1 MAARFFFTAFCLLSL
16 SISSFALEPKN
27 PVSLCERFIEGPDR
41 SQCEK
46 KMTDLKPDWYLAT
59 VCNDN
64 FDDLLFYECL
74 DLNKLGSFSPEKL
87 NDCMGDQLSDP
98 TRNACVRKAL
108 TTEAKSFQDAKPK
121 GSHKKKTK

>member
-1 MAARFFFTAFCLLSL
+1 MTSRFFFTAFCLFCTC
-16 SISSFALEPKN
+16 ISSFALEPKN
-27 PVSLCERFIEGPDR
+27 PTSLCERFIEGPDR

-46 KMTDLKPDWYLAT
+46 KMTVLKPDWYLAT

-74 DLNKLGSFSPEKL
+74 NLNKLGSFSPEKL

-98 TRNACVRKAL
+98 SRNDCVRKAL
-108 TTEAKSFQDAKPK
+108 TTEAKSFQNAKPK
-121 GSHKKKTK
+121 GSPQKKKK